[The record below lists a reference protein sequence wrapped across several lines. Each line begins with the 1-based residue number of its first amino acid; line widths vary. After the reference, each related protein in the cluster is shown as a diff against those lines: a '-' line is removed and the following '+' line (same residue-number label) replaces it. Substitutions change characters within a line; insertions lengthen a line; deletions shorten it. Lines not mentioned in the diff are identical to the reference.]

1 MRNGRETSASVPFEH
16 FVQALQSQ
24 LDRAQTAMALKARA
38 GLPLTFAVKDLSLDL
53 RAHLEYDGSVVRI
66 RPAGPGDTDASTVHL
81 ALTTI
86 TRPMI
91 EENTLQMSIDE
102 DDAPLE
108 EAAGESLSPDEIRKL
123 EWAGVQT
130 VAQLVKLREEA
141 GEHAIERIASVPAM
155 RLRAALQRAAEPMI
169 RDVSPAVQPDD
180 GGGTLLDVRGRNL
193 LREGGTPQ
201 VRVGGLPARVIRAQR
216 DQLLVRA
223 PAHAQG
229 EIEIETAPGIRATAA
244 VPAGAP

>member
-24 LDRAQTAMALKARA
+24 LDRAQTAMAFKARA
-38 GLPLTFAVKDLSLDL
+38 GLPLTFAVKELSLDL

-66 RPAGPGDTDASTVHL
+66 RPAGPGDADASMVHL

-91 EENTLQMSIDE
+91 EENTLQMSVDD

-130 VAQLVKLREEA
+130 VAQLVRLREEA

-169 RDVSPAVQPDD
+169 RDVSPARRPDD

-193 LREGGTPQ
+193 LGDGTPQ
-201 VRVGGLPARVIRAQR
+201 VRVGGMPASVIRAQR
-216 DQLLVRA
+216 GQLLVRA